1 MKKPRVLV
9 ADDHPFVLEGFK
21 KLLEEECELVGC
33 VEDGRALVEAA
44 LRLTPNLI
52 ILDISMPKLN
62 GIEVAKKLRKQLP
75 DTKLIFVTIHA
86 DAAYVNEAFRAG
98 ASGYLL
104 KRSAAMELLQAVQAV
119 MSGNFYITPIISKDL
134 VTALLKLGPSRLTTL
149 DDLTTK
155 QREILQLVAEGF
167 SAKAIAEQLG
177 VSHRTV
183 EFHKA
188 KIMEQLDLHT
198 TADLVKY
205 AIAQG
210 IVTTS

>member
-1 MKKPRVLV
+1 MKKPRVLL
-9 ADDHPFVLEGFK
+9 ADDHTFVLEGFK
-21 KLLEEECELVGC
+21 KLLEEQCELVGS

-44 LRLTPNLI
+44 VRLKPDLV
-52 ILDISMPKLN
+52 ILDISMPRLN
-62 GIEVAKKLRKQLP
+62 GIEAAKKLRKQLP
-75 DTKLIFVTIHA
+75 GTKLIFVTMHA
-86 DAAYVNEAFRAG
+86 DTAYVNEAFRTG

-104 KRSAAMELLQAVQAV
+104 KRSAAMELLQAVHCV
-119 MSGNFYITPIISKDL
+119 MDGNFYITPIISKEI
-134 VTALLKLGPSRLTTL
+134 VTALLKLEPSRLATI
-149 DDLTTK
+149 DDLTTR

-167 SAKAIAEQLG
+167 SAKAIAGQLK
-177 VSHRTV
+177 VSHRTI

-210 IVTTS
+210 LITVS